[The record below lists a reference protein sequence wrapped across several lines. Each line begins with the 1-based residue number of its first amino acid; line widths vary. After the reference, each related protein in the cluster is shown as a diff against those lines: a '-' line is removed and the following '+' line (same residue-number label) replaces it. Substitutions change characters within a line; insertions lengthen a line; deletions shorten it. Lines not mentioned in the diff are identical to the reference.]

1 MRRLLQPLAV
11 ESFALDPENR
21 VFRLAPEARKAFAL
35 GVVREAGFD
44 FMPAAGQA
52 LVQAA
57 VAGDAAT
64 CRTLLQQH
72 GPSST
77 AASSR
82 QLRSDDAALALK
94 AFESNRSK

>member
-44 FMPAAGQA
+44 FMPAGHGRLWCKQRSRAMRQP
-52 LVQAA
+52 
-57 VAGDAAT
+57 VA
-64 CRTLLQQH
+64 
-72 GPSST
+72 PSSNSM
-77 AASSR
+77 ARHQRLPARASCAPTTQR
-82 QLRSDDAALALK
+82 WP
-94 AFESNRSK
+94 